1 MATNAYL
8 TLLDVAKLNADSK
21 VIDLIEENLTSAPE
35 ARIIPA
41 MTIKGTSYTTLIRK
55 TYPKPAFRQV
65 GGVSNTLKST
75 YDNRLVNCFY
85 LDGQLEVDTAAAR
98 ADERGEQHVL
108 DLEASGVMK
117 GSLLT
122 LGSQLYYGTQAGGD
136 ANGFPG
142 AQAVVD
148 ASLVKDATGTTAST
162 GGSVYGFKLGD
173 QFVNFVFGLGN
184 VMTLGEWRKQFVTRT
199 VGGVTGEQEAWKN
212 CLAGYAG
219 AQFVNKYAVGRIK
232 NITEDVGHTL
242 TDKLIGQWLA
252 LYPVGLQPD
261 VLFMS
266 RRSIRQLQESRSATS
281 ITNARNTKA
290 SDAGFDVWAPEPT
303 SSNGVPIVKTDSLLD
318 TETIA

>member
-1 MATNAYL
+1 MLNAYL
-8 TLLDVAKLNADSK
+8 NLLDLAKINADSK

-41 MTIKGTSYTTLIRK
+41 MTVKGTSYTALIRK
-55 TYPKPAFRQV
+55 TYPQPHFRAV
-65 GGVSNTLKST
+65 GGVSNTVKST

-85 LDGQLEVDTAAAR
+85 LDGQLEMDTAAAR
-98 ADERGEQHVL
+98 ADARGEQHAL

-122 LGSQLYYGTQAGGD
+122 LGSQLYYGVGTGGD
-136 ANGFPG
+136 ALGFPG

-148 ASLVKDATGTTAST
+148 ASLVKDATGTTATT

-173 QFVNFVFGLGN
+173 QYVNFVFGLGAIFT
-184 VMTLGEWRKQFVTRT
+184 MGEWRKQFVTRT

-212 CLAGYAG
+212 CLAGYVG
-219 AQFVNKYAVGRIK
+219 VQFVNKYAVGRIK

-252 LYPVGLQPD
+252 TYPVGLSPD

-266 RRSIRQLQESRSATS
+266 RRSVRQLQESRSATS
-281 ITNARNTKA
+281 ITNARNVKA
-290 SDAGFDVWAPEPT
+290 SDGGFDVWAPEPT
-303 SSNGVPIVKTDSLLD
+303 SSCGVPIVKTDSILD
-318 TETIA
+318 TEVLA